1 MRFWASLRVAD
12 QAQERP
18 KQEAPRIG
26 LQGPPP
32 CFRPGSQG
40 SAGTGGRRQLL
51 CTLVPRPVQRLSLPE
66 RARPFEQGQAGA
78 GPRPGSPWRQNRE
91 SLQQP
96 PHPRHCLSLLQ
107 HADPWASSQPL
118 GPETEALGWPLGSC
132 IIHLFPFSDST
143 GFFPLCPEIHSV
155 FFDLKRC
162 TRSTTFILLKAT
174 RLLNSSFIQDS

>member
-78 GPRPGSPWRQNRE
+78 GPRPGSPWQQNRE

-118 GPETEALGWPLGSC
+118 GPETEALGWPLGSQ
-132 IIHLFPFSDST
+132 ST
-143 GFFPLCPEIHSV
+143 RPVCCSAPCLPLSACPHSISPPSRGPA
-155 FFDLKRC
+155 LPLPR
-162 TRSTTFILLKAT
+162 
-174 RLLNSSFIQDS
+174 